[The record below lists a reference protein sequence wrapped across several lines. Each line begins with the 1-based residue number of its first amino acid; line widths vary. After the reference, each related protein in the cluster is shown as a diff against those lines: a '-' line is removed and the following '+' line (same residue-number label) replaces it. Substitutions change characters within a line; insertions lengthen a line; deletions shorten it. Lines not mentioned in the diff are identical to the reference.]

1 MFSWG
6 SLGYIYVGHS
16 HLHVSLLSSTLPV
29 PATVGHIHIVI
40 PPLPLLVMCPLS
52 PSNLSVKEA

>member
-16 HLHVSLLSSTLPV
+16 HLHVSLPV